1 MKIKKQK
8 VIYFFLL
15 AAYILCLSCD
25 DDDTFTSPKG
35 YNLNEPVKVSLESQ
49 LDEISGIFYYPKDT
63 GIFAIS
69 DATGSL
75 YKIFPDKN
83 GMVQKWKFGKN
94 NDFEDL
100 QLYDSVFYVLAS
112 NGNIVSIRFITA
124 DSLQTNEFAFPKEK
138 AEFESLY
145 FDTSLKKLILICK
158 SCKEDK
164 KKEVSTYAFDPAN
177 QTYSDGPFKLDADKI
192 AAMLHEDKVKF
203 KCSAAAIN
211 PLTDQLFIISSVNKA
226 LVVADKNGNILQV
239 HKLDPSIYKQPEGIN
254 FTPAGDLLISNE
266 SAKEGNANI
275 LVVKYKKQRA

>member
-25 DDDTFTSPKG
+25 DDTFTSPDG
-35 YNLNEPVKVSLESQ
+35 YDLNQPVKVSLESQ
-49 LDEISGIFYYPKDT
+49 LDEISGIFYYLKDT
-63 GIFAIS
+63 GVFAIS

-83 GMVQKWKFGKN
+83 AMVQKWKFGKN

-100 QLYDSVFYVLAS
+100 QLHDSIFYVLAS
-112 NGNIVSIRFITA
+112 NGNIISIKFITA
-124 DSLQTNEFAFPKEK
+124 DSLETKESEFPDKK
-138 AEFESLY
+138 NEFESLY
-145 FDTSLKKLILICK
+145 FDSSLNKLILICK
-158 SCKEDK
+158 DCKADK
-164 KKEVSTYAFDPAN
+164 KKEVSTYAFDPST
-177 QTYSDGPFKLDADKI
+177 QTYGDGPFKLDADKI

-211 PLTDQLFIISSVNKA
+211 PLTHQLFILSSVNKA
-226 LVVADKNGNILQV
+226 LVITDKNGNILQV
-239 HKLDPSIYKQPEGIN
+239 HKLDPSIYKQPEGIT

-275 LVVKYKKQRA
+275 LVIKYKKQRA